1 MLLVLAFSK
10 LLFFQK
16 KIMARCY
23 NPIFSAWKGKRG
35 TIRKQIVYRNR
46 GGITF
51 VSKYPDMSKV
61 KPSAL
66 QLEAKE
72 KFAAAVRFAQDII
85 RDPVKKAN
93 YPVPKGKTVYHTAI
107 RDYLALHL

>member
-1 MLLVLAFSK
+1 MAKCNNSAF
-10 LLFFQK
+10 
-16 KIMARCY
+16 A
-23 NPIFSAWKGKRG
+23 AWEGKRG

-46 GGITF
+46 YGKTF

-61 KPSAL
+61 KPSVA
-66 QLEAKE
+66 QLNAKE
-72 KFAAAVRFAQDII
+72 RFAAAVSFAQDIV

-107 RDYLALHL
+107 QDYLKLY